1 MPVSKI
7 LSLSFKASA
16 ALILAI
22 AIAAVEMAL
31 IKIFG
36 DGIGYAVLVAFIALA
51 IVAWHRTTT
60 DQAG

>member
-1 MPVSKI
+1 M
-7 LSLSFKASA
+7 F
-16 ALILAI
+16 AI

-60 DQAG
+60 DQAD